1 MMQSQTQNNIFC
13 GVTIQSN
20 QPNNQSNKSILYIN
34 QINQIIKNKYI
45 LLLFNHND
53 SIIIII

>member
-1 MMQSQTQNNIFC
+1 MIQSQTQNNIFC

-34 QINQIIKNKYI
+34 QTIKNKYI
-45 LLLFNHND
+45 LLFNHND
-53 SIIIII
+53 SITIIIII